1 MLALEGRQLG
11 NYDVV
16 RRIRVGGM
24 GAVYEGKQRTAF
36 DRRVAI
42 KVILGNYATDRDMR
56 RRFVRE
62 ARTVARLHHPHI
74 LPLIEYGD
82 EQGLLYLVMPFIE
95 GGTLTSYL
103 RRSLPD
109 LHEVAAIYQQ
119 LLDAVEYA
127 HDEGLIHRDIKSS
140 NVLLEQRR
148 SGTPYVY
155 LADFGLV
162 RTSRQ
167 AELEQAGVPI
177 PLDQVPGTPHYM
189 APEQTRGIVTTA
201 SDIYALG
208 VLLYQMLTG
217 ELPYDD
223 PDEVQVIQMH
233 LSAPIP
239 SPCDRDASIP
249 ADLDEVIR
257 TAMAKRMEDRYG
269 SVSELRQAFLAAI
282 QETAVNDD
290 DLPINEVFPIP
301 GSGRPISTPLL
312 PVEPPAPSS
321 ILERRARA
329 VANPALVRR
338 EQRVTDDAR
347 KNRQRITEPVDGQAR
362 RKRFTRSTLAA
373 MIVPVVLLVLLIVPR
388 LLGVGLFPVGVPLVG
403 ADPTTT
409 ISVLP
414 QSKALQDTFLLTA
427 SPQVKNADVSTRII
441 PDHSVGAT
449 ATDSRSTPAT
459 GTTTIAG
466 VQARGIVL
474 FVNSNDSVISV
485 PLGVTFT
492 STSGVQVQISQ
503 SVDVPARHGGR
514 NGTISTSAVALMSGT
529 AGNIPPYTLS
539 TKCCNGLTV
548 SNPYPF
554 SGGVNAHQVHVVSQ
568 ADVNGVSGPLSSLL
582 QQQVLKQ
589 ILKKLHPGE
598 VIAEPP
604 VYNTTVAP
612 DSPVGTQVDHV
623 NVQVT
628 ASTMVMVYNRNDAS
642 FVAGQ
647 LLSAQALQALG
658 NSYQLQGTATVDPPR
673 IVKPGK
679 NGIIYLSVTVHE
691 VWLYSFSFQQLKQ
704 WKQTIKG
711 DTLVKALAFLNEQP
725 GVAAVQIHLPFG
737 ADHLP
742 TSVDQINIALTGK

>member
-1 MLALEGRQLG
+1 MLTLEGRQLG
-11 NYDVV
+11 NYNVI

-233 LSAPIP
+233 LTAPIP
-239 SPCDRDASIP
+239 SPCDHDASIP
-249 ADLDEVIR
+249 VELGEVVR
-257 TAMAKRMEDRYG
+257 VAMAKRIEDRYG
-269 SVSELRQAFLAAI
+269 SVAELRQAFLAAI
-282 QETAVNDD
+282 QEPTISVDD
-290 DLPINEVFPIP
+290 DDKPVNEVFPP
-301 GSGRPISTPLL
+301 GRPISTPLL
-312 PVEPPAPSS
+312 PLEPPVPSP
-321 ILERRARA
+321 ILERRVKAI
-329 VANPALVRR
+329 ANPALVRR
-338 EQRVTDDAR
+338 RQRVTDDAR
-347 KNRQRITEPVDGQAR
+347 KNRQRVTEPVYEQGR
-362 RKRFTRSTLAA
+362 RKRFTWSALAA
-373 MIVPVVLLVLLIVPR
+373 MIVPIVLLILLIVPR
-388 LLGVGLFPVGVPLVG
+388 LLGASLFPVGVPLIG

-409 ISVLP
+409 VSVSP
-414 QSKALQDTFLLTA
+414 QSKVLQDTFLLTA
-427 SPQVKNADVSTRII
+427 SPQVKNADVTTRII
-441 PDHSVGAT
+441 PDHPLQAM
-449 ATDSRSTPAT
+449 ATDSRSTPTT

-466 VQARGIVL
+466 VQARGTVL
-474 FVNSNDSVISV
+474 FVNSNNSVISV
-485 PLGVTFT
+485 PAGVTFT
-492 STSGVQVQISQ
+492 STSGVRVQISQ
-503 SVDVPARHGGR
+503 SVDVPGRQGGR

-529 AGNIPPYTLS
+529 AGNIPAYTLS
-539 TKCCNGLTV
+539 TKCCSGLTV

-612 DSPVGTQVDHV
+612 GSPVGTQVDHV

-673 IVKPGK
+673 VVKPGK

>member
-1 MLALEGRQLG
+1 
-11 NYDVV
+11 
-16 RRIRVGGM
+16 
-24 GAVYEGKQRTAF
+24 
-36 DRRVAI
+36 
-42 KVILGNYATDRDMR
+42 
-56 RRFVRE
+56 
-62 ARTVARLHHPHI
+62 
-74 LPLIEYGD
+74 
-82 EQGLLYLVMPFIE
+82 
-95 GGTLTSYL
+95 
-103 RRSLPD
+103 
-109 LHEVAAIYQQ
+109 
-119 LLDAVEYA
+119 
-127 HDEGLIHRDIKSS
+127 
-140 NVLLEQRR
+140 
-148 SGTPYVY
+148 
-155 LADFGLV
+155 
-162 RTSRQ
+162 
-167 AELEQAGVPI
+167 
-177 PLDQVPGTPHYM
+177 
-189 APEQTRGIVTTA
+189 
-201 SDIYALG
+201 
-208 VLLYQMLTG
+208 
-217 ELPYDD
+217 
-223 PDEVQVIQMH
+223 
-233 LSAPIP
+233 
-239 SPCDRDASIP
+239 
-249 ADLDEVIR
+249 
-257 TAMAKRMEDRYG
+257 
-269 SVSELRQAFLAAI
+269 
-282 QETAVNDD
+282 
-290 DLPINEVFPIP
+290 
-301 GSGRPISTPLL
+301 
-312 PVEPPAPSS
+312 
-321 ILERRARA
+321 
-329 VANPALVRR
+329 
-338 EQRVTDDAR
+338 
-347 KNRQRITEPVDGQAR
+347 
-362 RKRFTRSTLAA
+362 
-373 MIVPVVLLVLLIVPR
+373 
-388 LLGVGLFPVGVPLVG
+388 
-403 ADPTTT
+403 
-409 ISVLP
+409 
-414 QSKALQDTFLLTA
+414 LTA

-466 VQARGIVL
+466 VQARGTVL